1 MKPTGFGDTWETVA
15 AIPPSIP
22 AKEVV
27 VGFLAQALPLDEEAE
42 AEEEIAETTF
52 GEDLMEQVKW
62 FGGAVK
68 DSVVGM
74 LSVDVEG
81 LFTTPDAEEIEE

>member
-1 MKPTGFGDTWETVA
+1 MRA
-15 AIPPSIP
+15 YS
-22 AKEVV
+22 
-27 VGFLAQALPLDEEAE
+27 LAEEAE

-52 GEDLMEQVKW
+52 GEDLMEQVKG

-74 LSVDVEG
+74 LSLDVEG
-81 LFTTPDAEEIEE
+81 LFNTPDEYEIEEEGRWIVQATSNLWQNYDLAPLIAY